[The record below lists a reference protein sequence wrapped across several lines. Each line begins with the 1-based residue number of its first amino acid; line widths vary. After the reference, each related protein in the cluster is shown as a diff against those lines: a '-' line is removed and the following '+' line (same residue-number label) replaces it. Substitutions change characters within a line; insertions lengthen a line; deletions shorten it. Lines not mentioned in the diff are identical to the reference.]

1 MYEIGQLIVY
11 GNEGVCRVEE
21 IGTPKIS
28 GVDKHRDYY
37 TLAPI
42 YREGKVFTPVDSKVF
57 MRPVISR
64 EEALALIDRIPEMTA
79 EVYENSNL
87 RFLNEHYQHCIQNYT
102 CADLLQLIKDVRAK
116 RRQMIERGKKLG
128 LVDERYMKRAEE
140 MLHGELAVA
149 LEMPREQVP
158 KFISDT
164 LGDAGEPEAALPECS
179 RNICDFPNRRTLR
192 PAVFCAPGLTDGQST
207 CMLRFEFGIDSRFGG
222 ESCETVITRS
232 SAVRCWRFCLRTRT
246 SSSRSSS
253 CSQPWA
259 TLRPDAARSTARLT
273 AWSRRARCAASRP
286 RAAGALPI
294 RPWTPVTAMRT
305 CI

>member
-57 MRPVISR
+57 MRPVITR
-64 EEALALIDRIPEMTA
+64 EEALALIDRIPQMTA

-87 RFLNEHYQHCIQNYT
+87 RFLNEHYQQCIQNYT

-116 RRQMIERGKKLG
+116 RRQMTERGKKLG

-140 MLHGELAVA
+140 MLHGGAGRRAEHDARAGAAVH
-149 LEMPREQVP
+149 
-158 KFISDT
+158 
-164 LGDAGEPEAALPECS
+164 C
-179 RNICDFPNRRTLR
+179 RRTR
-192 PAVFCAPGLTDGQST
+192 RRG
-207 CMLRFEFGIDSRFGG
+207 R
-222 ESCETVITRS
+222 
-232 SAVRCWRFCLRTRT
+232 VRGC
-246 SSSRSSS
+246 
-253 CSQPWA
+253 P
-259 TLRPDAARSTARLT
+259 RLNLNPK
-273 AWSRRARCAASRP
+273 SRRTQCPAGFLHFALDR
-286 RAAGALPI
+286 RANCVYA
-294 RPWTPVTAMRT
+294 TA
-305 CI
+305 

>member
-79 EVYENSNL
+79 EVYENANL
-87 RFLNEHYQHCIQNYT
+87 RFLNEHYQHCLQNYT

-116 RRQMIERGKKLG
+116 RCRMIERGKKLG

-140 MLHGELAVA
+140 MLHGELAAA
-149 LEMPREQVP
+149 LNMTREQVP
-158 KFISDT
+158 QFIADE
-164 LGDAGEPEAALPECS
+164 LGGADESEAAL
-179 RNICDFPNRRTLR
+179 
-192 PAVFCAPGLTDGQST
+192 A
-207 CMLRFEFGIDSRFGG
+207 
-222 ESCETVITRS
+222 
-232 SAVRCWRFCLRTRT
+232 
-246 SSSRSSS
+246 
-253 CSQPWA
+253 
-259 TLRPDAARSTARLT
+259 
-273 AWSRRARCAASRP
+273 
-286 RAAGALPI
+286 
-294 RPWTPVTAMRT
+294 
-305 CI
+305 